1 MSNITINV
9 EFLAG
14 TDFTE
19 AVEEAKQKC
28 RQWDVALV
36 CFKFNGV
43 ECCVSRNADVEH
55 MHNQYLKALK
65 KDNNSCIVD

>member
-1 MSNITINV
+1 MSNITLNV

-28 RQWDVALV
+28 QQWDVALV

-43 ECCVSRNADVEH
+43 ECSVSRNADAENLH
-55 MHNQYLKALK
+55 KRYMKALGSDK
-65 KDNNSCIVD
+65 KYIIG